1 MKTSRPYCYAA
12 WTTVQYSGVF
22 NGGGIS
28 PCCEWRGE
36 KFTGKISEYQNSK
49 YVRKIKKAMVKHD
62 MSVIS
67 KSCAECIEQEKFS
80 KSARNY
86 IDRDLE
92 NGTYKLDAINKLD
105 YRPDNLCNLKCR
117 MCSMASSSLIEEEFV
132 KHGYKGPIKKRDTT
146 DVLDFDLSNLKKFAI
161 LGGEPTVN
169 KNMFPILD
177 YLIENGLN
185 ETTRLHY
192 TTNCTSVNEPWMSR
206 ARQFKDNHINMSIDA
221 AGKAYE
227 YIRSG
232 AVWSKVENN
241 IPKIIDIAVDYHIQ
255 MVVQMTSFAII
266 EDWIEYFLQF
276 PPEKI
281 YMSPMMGMPGKLDC
295 IPVDI
300 KKEKIAYLKKLNHPT
315 ADQAIRHFEM
325 DKEFKP
331 TQVTKYIAYNGW
343 LDSIR
348 GTNILDLDPIFERIL
363 GIQYD
368 QYLEQISRKF

>member
-1 MKTSRPYCYAA
+1 MKKSRPYCYAP

-28 PCCEWRGE
+28 PCCEWQGE
-36 KFTGKISEYQNSK
+36 KYTGDIKDYQGSK
-49 YVRKIKKAMVKHD
+49 YLKKIKKAMINHD
-62 MSVIS
+62 MSMI
-67 KSCAECIEQEKFS
+67 KESCAECIEQEKFS

-92 NGTYKLDAINKLD
+92 NGKYELDVVNKLD

-117 MCSMASSSLIEEEFV
+117 MCSMASSSLIEEEFSQ
-132 KHGYKGPIKKRDTT
+132 HGFHPIEKRDTT
-146 DVLDFDLSNLKKFAI
+146 DVLDFDLSNLKTLAI

-177 YLIENGLN
+177 YLIDNN
-185 ETTRLHY
+185 MTETTRLNY

-227 YIRSG
+227 YIRTN
-232 AVWSKVENN
+232 AVWSKVEKN
-241 IPKIIDIAVDYHIQ
+241 IPKILDIAEDYSIQ
-255 MVVQMTSFAII
+255 MVVQTNSFAII

-276 PPEKI
+276 PPDKVH
-281 YMSPMMGMPGKLDC
+281 MSPMMGIPGKLDC
-295 IPVDI
+295 IPIDI
-300 KKEKIAYLKKLNHPT
+300 KNEKIAYLKKLKHPT
-315 ADQAIRHFEM
+315 ADQAIKHFEM
-325 DKEFKP
+325 DKSYNP
-331 TQVTKYIAYNGW
+331 AQVAKYIKYNGW

-348 GTNILDLDPIFERIL
+348 GTNILDLDPVFERIF